1 MAARESISGIQKNM
15 LYYCGP
21 WSKHHIHDTNKW
33 FHLNPLIHSAVY
45 LVLKMNLTGIQKA
58 KTIRKVNF

>member
-33 FHLNPLIHSAVY
+33 FHLNPLIQ
-45 LVLKMNLTGIQKA
+45 LQKTVCSPYISYA
-58 KTIRKVNF
+58 TYSVSMFNSQL